1 MRIQQEKLVKLIKV
15 SLAVIYMKNKKIKNK
30 INVIVFR
37 KPFQK
42 IFWKIFN
49 EIKLLNQAEYQMQ
62 MKVQLTVICKHKNHK
77 KKCKQIEIIHKK
89 ENFMVQFF
97 MMKIKMT

>member
-1 MRIQQEKLVKLIKV
+1 
-15 SLAVIYMKNKKIKNK
+15 MKNKKIENK

-49 EIKLLNQAEYQMQ
+49 EIKLLNQAEYQM
-62 MKVQLTVICKHKNHK
+62 
-77 KKCKQIEIIHKK
+77 
-89 ENFMVQFF
+89 
-97 MMKIKMT
+97 